1 MMNYDMPWNLKNNEN
16 NGWLID
22 TEINHSSIVGG
33 GQGRYTLNPLKKGEV
48 VRTNP
53 IVNIK
58 DILLD
63 SNKYKPG
70 IVIEATGMDSL
81 VKFFVP
87 EKGDMEQ
94 LVHFAGS
101 LGDNHIYYWTPS
113 NYLNHSSNANL
124 LIQRQFDQMILKTT
138 RPIDKGEELFHDYG
152 LHAFPS
158 WFNRYCEKIG
168 VLSPKTLADG
178 LKREREIEIS

>member
-70 IVIEATGMDSL
+70 IVIEATDMDHL
-81 VKFFVP
+81 VNFFLP
-87 EKGDMEQ
+87 EKEDMEQ

-152 LHAFPS
+152 LHTFPN
-158 WFNRYCEKIG
+158 WFNQYCEKTG

-178 LKREREIEIS
+178 LKREIEIS